1 MEALHK
7 LESVDNGESRSSVS
21 RLQRRLAAG
30 RDPGLLADLVDG
42 YFAKGS
48 KRVLKILTSLKDVQ
62 SQVGSRCDPDCT
74 VPVSI
79 EQEDKSFYCLK

>member
-1 MEALHK
+1 MEELHK
-7 LESVDNGESRSSVS
+7 LEAVDIGESRSSVS

-48 KRVLKILTSLKDVQ
+48 KRVLKILTSLKGVQ
-62 SQVGSRCDPDCT
+62 SQVGS
-74 VPVSI
+74 
-79 EQEDKSFYCLK
+79 